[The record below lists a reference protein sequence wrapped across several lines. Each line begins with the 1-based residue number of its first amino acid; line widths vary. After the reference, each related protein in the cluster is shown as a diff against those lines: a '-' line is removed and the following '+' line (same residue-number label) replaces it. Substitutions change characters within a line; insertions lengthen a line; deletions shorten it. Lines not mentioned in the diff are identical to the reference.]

1 MYKRDFFGRWYETT
15 TLYFIRLNEQ
25 NRNEVTF
32 IQSYFK
38 QLCMILTY
46 VYVNVLIHSKHHIFV
61 TCCERIVKNTSSFN
75 TVSELTAKQIKFLD
89 HFKDTI

>member
-1 MYKRDFFGRWYETT
+1 MF
-15 TLYFIRLNEQ
+15 
-25 NRNEVTF
+25 V
-32 IQSYFK
+32 QSYFK

-61 TCCERIVKNTSSFN
+61 TRSERMVKNTSSFN
-75 TVSELTAKQIKFLD
+75 TVYELTAKQTKFLD